1 VSGSAAYDMLTQGF
15 MSRANFKV
23 CPMIRAAWSCATD
36 ATASFTI
43 E

>member
-1 VSGSAAYDMLTQGF
+1 MLTRSF
-15 MSRANFKV
+15 VSRANFKV
-23 CPMIRAAWSCATD
+23 CPMIRAAWSGATD